1 MGTPN
6 LKTERELNYWKEHHC
21 LKIPYLYLPNQISGE
36 ELKQLTEL
44 KIDFEAKPVPLFTAE
59 NRHDRSPHTTDY
71 KSSKNSVTYYKEE
84 LNWLDQH
91 LKGTIVGSDEK
102 MWKFGPLHRDDA
114 YEFVCFNEG
123 GFIGEH
129 ADAVVH
135 GDVPPKI
142 IDGKYTGRLLT
153 QVILMSEKGVDFEG
167 GELEIQNAFGFWL
180 KVPFKSKGDVCYFP
194 SILPHRVTTIEKG
207 RRVTLTTFLSGSYPE
222 RIQDHFNQLKK
233 DI

>member
-6 LKTERELNYWKEHHC
+6 FKSERELNYWKEHHC

-36 ELKQLTEL
+36 ELQKLTDL
-44 KIDFEAKPVPLFTAE
+44 RIDFEAKPVPLFTADD
-59 NRHDRSPHTTDY
+59 RHTDSPHSDY

-84 LNWLDQH
+84 LLWLDQH
-91 LKGTIVGSDEK
+91 LDKTIIESDEK
-102 MWKFGPLHRDDA
+102 MWKFGPLFRDDA

-135 GDVPPKI
+135 GDKPPKLK
-142 IDGKYTGRLLT
+142 DGKFSGRLLT
-153 QVILMSEKGVDFEG
+153 QVILMSDKGKDFEG
-167 GELEIQNAFGFWL
+167 GDLEIQNAFGFWL
-180 KVPFKSKGDVCYFP
+180 KVPFKSKGDVVYFP

-207 RRVTLTTFLSGSYPE
+207 RRVSLTTFLSGKYPE
-222 RIQDHFNQLKK
+222 RVQDHFNQLKK
-233 DI
+233 KI